1 MNCKSLSNP
10 DNGEVKMTNGTQ
22 LGSEAIYSCSP
33 GYRLAG
39 DATRICGVDENWSGS
54 PPDCTL
60 DAVIGSVAAI
70 VFVLSLFLVVMSL
83 IVCCALYHQKKG
95 SKPPVEH
102 VETVELTHQLPPVEH
117 VETVEPTHQLPPV
130 EHVETVEP
138 THQLPPVEH
147 VETVELTHQPRLW
160 CSLNGNYVI
169 NIKTLCS
176 STNEVEN
183 RVEYVFFRKLH
194 T

>member
-1 MNCKSLSNP
+1 
-10 DNGEVKMTNGTQ
+10 MTNGTQ

-39 DATRICGVDENWSGS
+39 DAARICGMDENWSGS

-70 VFVLSLFLVVMSL
+70 VFVLSLFLVVISL

-130 EHVETVEP
+130 EHVETVE
-138 THQLPPVEH
+138 
-147 VETVELTHQPRLW
+147 LTHQPRLW
-160 CSLNGNYVI
+160 CSLYGNYVI
-169 NIKTLCS
+169 NIKTLRS

-183 RVEYVFFRKLH
+183 RVEYAFFRKLH